1 MPSIGI
7 FDSGVGGLTVL
18 RALRAQYPHANF
30 VYLGDTARVP
40 YGTKSPETISRYAH
54 NAAKYLIDRGC
65 SAIVIACNTASAYAA
80 NSLRNDLDV
89 PVIDVIEPLAQHI
102 GTQNYKRVLVLGT
115 PSTVES
121 ESYVHAIARW
131 NKHVQV
137 TQQACGLFVP
147 LVEEGWTD
155 GPIVDAVVDR
165 YLETALTAG
174 APDIIVLGCT
184 HYPMLRDA
192 IEAGAIRTLGG
203 QKPELI
209 DSSGPAA
216 SALGQ
221 QVLLQ
226 PQVQQGNGTCKFL
239 VTDAPDRFLAL
250 ATRFLNEP
258 VSHAEHV
265 EFPSHG

>member
-18 RALRAQYPHANF
+18 RALRAQYPQANF

-40 YGTKSPETISRYAH
+40 YGTKSEETISRYAH
-54 NAAKYLIDRGC
+54 NAANYLIDRGC
-65 SAIVIACNTASAYAA
+65 SSIVIACNTASAYAA
-80 NSLRNDLDV
+80 DSLRRDLDV
-89 PVIDVIEPLAQHI
+89 PVIDVIEPLAHYVA
-102 GTQNYKRVLVLGT
+102 TQDYQRVLILGT
-115 PSTVES
+115 PSTVKS
-121 ESYVHAIARW
+121 KAYVHAIARQ
-131 NKHVQV
+131 NAEVQV

-165 YLETALTAG
+165 YLQPAFADG

-192 IEAGAIRTLGG
+192 IEAGAIRGLKG

-216 SALGQ
+216 SALGK

-226 PQVQQGNGTCKFL
+226 PQAHQGNGTCDFL

-258 VSHAEHV
+258 VTHAEHV
-265 EFPSHG
+265 EFPSS